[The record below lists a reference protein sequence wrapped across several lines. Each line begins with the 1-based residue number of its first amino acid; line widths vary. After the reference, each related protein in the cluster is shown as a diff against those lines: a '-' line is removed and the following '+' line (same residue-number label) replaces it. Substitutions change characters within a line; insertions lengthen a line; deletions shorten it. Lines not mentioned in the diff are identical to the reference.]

1 MTVRVRLLGRPRV
14 EVGEGQPRPQPRGRK
29 SWALLARVALAERAV
44 RRAVLASE
52 LFGAAD
58 DPLAA
63 LRWGLADLRR
73 SLDLPGLLRGDP
85 LGVMRCELLLDVWAL
100 EDGSLPGPEI
110 GGLLLDGID
119 LRDCPGFDTSLLV
132 ARSRCA
138 VPALHAE
145 VLRALGSALVH
156 AVRGFDGEGALVLHQ
171 ALLAAQSARRPA
183 IAADILRELAF
194 IDVQAGRHVSAAR
207 ALREAAR
214 EAADIDDPA
223 LDAAILAIEG
233 MNEADRGRH
242 TAAAALLTRSAE
254 TAELNGRQRQQVWS
268 LGPLARSLLLAGQ
281 TARALVA
288 AEASMAGALEQRWN
302 AFLPWPQA
310 IHAECL
316 AAGGRWAEAQ
326 ADAEQAFALGC
337 ELGDP
342 CWEGMAGRVLG
353 LLAFNAGDHDTAWS
367 WILDAHGDATMCR
380 TAMSGFRPTSASP
393 NSSSLRASMP
403 ASCLPF
409 PPGCTTTPQVP
420 TCRNPAPGHWSIKPD
435 PAIPSRLPWPAQ
447 QQSPSTT
454 PRCTR
459 GSGP

>member
-110 GGLLLDGID
+110 GGLLLG
-119 LRDCPGFDTSLLV
+119 
-132 ARSRCA
+132 
-138 VPALHAE
+138 
-145 VLRALGSALVH
+145 
-156 AVRGFDGEGALVLHQ
+156 
-171 ALLAAQSARRPA
+171 
-183 IAADILRELAF
+183 
-194 IDVQAGRHVSAAR
+194 
-207 ALREAAR
+207 
-214 EAADIDDPA
+214 
-223 LDAAILAIEG
+223 
-233 MNEADRGRH
+233 
-242 TAAAALLTRSAE
+242 
-254 TAELNGRQRQQVWS
+254 
-268 LGPLARSLLLAGQ
+268 
-281 TARALVA
+281 
-288 AEASMAGALEQRWN
+288 
-302 AFLPWPQA
+302 
-310 IHAECL
+310 
-316 AAGGRWAEAQ
+316 
-326 ADAEQAFALGC
+326 
-337 ELGDP
+337 
-342 CWEGMAGRVLG
+342 
-353 LLAFNAGDHDTAWS
+353 
-367 WILDAHGDATMCR
+367 R